1 MWSGAS
7 LDLHW
12 NRNSPLIRAA
22 NRGVLWIDDGAEPRR
37 LDLKTDVAYYHNLD
51 ALPEAQNIRATA
63 PRLVTAEAGLY
74 FTDTRKSR
82 GAVDDEKGVL
92 ANAVVLGNHADNRTI
107 PQLRGGLDVGIALPI
122 GHASLWLR
130 NAAGVA
136 HGERSDPYAN
146 FYIGGFGNNYVDAR
160 TEKRY
165 REYYAFPGFG
175 LNEING
181 RSFTRHMLE
190 ANLPPRVFESLGTP
204 AFHLAW
210 LRPAV
215 FASALWTD
223 PGDPANR
230 TRYANIGA
238 QLDLRFS
245 VLHWY
250 EMTLTAGYA
259 VGYRAGVRTGDEWMI
274 SLKIM

>member
-1 MWSGAS
+1 
-7 LDLHW
+7 
-12 NRNSPLIRAA
+12 
-22 NRGVLWIDDGAEPRR
+22 
-37 LDLKTDVAYYHNLD
+37 
-51 ALPEAQNIRATA
+51 
-63 PRLVTAEAGLY
+63 
-74 FTDTRKSR
+74 
-82 GAVDDEKGVL
+82 
-92 ANAVVLGNHADNRTI
+92 
-107 PQLRGGLDVGIALPI
+107 
-122 GHASLWLR
+122 
-130 NAAGVA
+130 
-136 HGERSDPYAN
+136 
-146 FYIGGFGNNYVDAR
+146 NNYVDAR
-160 TEKRY
+160 VEKRY

-175 LNEING
+175 LNEISG

-190 ANLPPRVFESLGTP
+190 ANLPPYVFESVGTP

-238 QLDLRFS
+238 QLDLRLS

-250 EMTLTAGYA
+250 EMTLSAGYA
-259 VGYRAGVRTGDEWMI
+259 VGYRAGARTGDEWMI